1 MDRDAMFWA
10 ARLLLGL
17 AGVVLV
23 FSSVRR
29 LGRAR
34 AAANWPTAARVAT
47 LSIPLGWLGIGV
59 GLLAFA
65 VAAGLGL
72 GALAG
77 PDQPELVP
85 RTWRGWLVA
94 GTAVLVVLVAGASTA
109 RRLVNRAEL
118 TALIRTPPR
127 EPGTPPPPT
136 PKIPL
141 QDPPTAADTDP
152 AVPADGESG
161 WVYRDATGAWYLAV
175 ATADGQRLVRLTDFA
190 LVPAGTAE
198 PPLSLAGSAEISVW
212 PVSDSAAA
220 VAGPAELGTVSA
232 AEPRA
237 ARRSR

>member
-47 LSIPLGWLGIGV
+47 LSIPLGWLGI
-59 GLLAFA
+59 
-65 VAAGLGL
+65 AAGLGL

>member
-1 MDRDAMFWA
+1 M
-10 ARLLLGL
+10 
-17 AGVVLV
+17 
-23 FSSVRR
+23 
-29 LGRAR
+29 
-34 AAANWPTAARVAT
+34 
-47 LSIPLGWLGIGV
+47 
-59 GLLAFA
+59 
-65 VAAGLGL
+65 
-72 GALAG
+72 
-77 PDQPELVP
+77 
-85 RTWRGWLVA
+85 
-94 GTAVLVVLVAGASTA
+94 AGASTA

-127 EPGTPPPPT
+127 EPGIPPPPT

-198 PPLSLAGSAEISVW
+198 APLSLAGSVEISVW

>member
-34 AAANWPTAARVAT
+34 AAATWPTAARVAT

-59 GLLAFA
+59 GLL
-65 VAAGLGL
+65 
-72 GALAG
+72 
-77 PDQPELVP
+77 
-85 RTWRGWLVA
+85 
-94 GTAVLVVLVAGASTA
+94 
-109 RRLVNRAEL
+109 
-118 TALIRTPPR
+118 
-127 EPGTPPPPT
+127 
-136 PKIPL
+136 
-141 QDPPTAADTDP
+141 
-152 AVPADGESG
+152 
-161 WVYRDATGAWYLAV
+161 
-175 ATADGQRLVRLTDFA
+175 
-190 LVPAGTAE
+190 
-198 PPLSLAGSAEISVW
+198 SLAGSVEISVW